1 VRFLYLAILLSVP
14 AFAGAEELP
23 VGGGG
28 NYSFFAS
35 FVQMIAAL
43 AIVIGLI
50 LVTYFAATRLMRGIP
65 ALSPVNRHIR
75 LLEVRSMGPRKSL
88 MLIEVGGEYLLLSS
102 TEEHLSLIKQIEML
116 EEIEVIDEPPQR
128 PSFISFL
135 KRASGAMTNRKST
148 DGQA

>member
-1 VRFLYLAILLSVP
+1 VKFLCLAILLFLPVLV
-14 AFAGAEELP
+14 GAEELP
-23 VGGGG
+23 ASGGG

-35 FVQMIAAL
+35 FFQMIAAL

-65 ALSPVNRHIR
+65 ALSSANRHIR

-128 PSFISFL
+128 PSFMSLL
-135 KRASGAMTNRKST
+135 KRASGTMASRKST